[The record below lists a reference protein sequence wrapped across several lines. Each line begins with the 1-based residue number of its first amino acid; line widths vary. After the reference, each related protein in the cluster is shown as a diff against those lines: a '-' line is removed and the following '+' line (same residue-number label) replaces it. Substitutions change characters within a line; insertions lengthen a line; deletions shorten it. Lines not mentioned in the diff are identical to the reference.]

1 MAGRHEKMRAVSTR
15 RVHRVIGLV
24 MLLPLL
30 GWAGTG
36 AIFFIKPG
44 YAGAYELVSVKTY
57 PLDRPVAVTP
67 QTGWTEVRYVKTAL
81 GEHLLARSPQGWLHL
96 DPVSLSPRPSPT
108 DQQIRT
114 LMHDAFATNPTRY
127 GRVTAVD
134 VDLLRAT
141 TDTGVRVT
149 LDWKRLTLSQRG
161 PDTDRI
167 DWYYKIHYLQW
178 TGHAPTDRVL
188 GGIGLV
194 LVVTLSLL
202 GAWIFLGPQRSLR

>member
-1 MAGRHEKMRAVSTR
+1 MRAVSIR
-15 RVHRVIGLV
+15 RVHRIVGLV
-24 MLLPLL
+24 MLLPLI
-30 GWAGTG
+30 GWAVTG

-44 YAGAYELVSVKTY
+44 YAGAYELIAVKTY
-57 PLDRPVAVTP
+57 PLDRPVTVTP
-67 QTGWTEVRYVKTAL
+67 QSGWTEVRYVKTAL
-81 GEHLLARSPQGWLHL
+81 GEHVLARSAQGWLHL
-96 DPVSLSPRPSPT
+96 DPVSLAPRPAPA
-108 DQQIRT
+108 DEQVRT
-114 LMHDAFATNPTRY
+114 LMQDAFTMNPTRY

-134 VDLLRAT
+134 GLRAT

-178 TGHAPTDRVL
+178 TGHEATDRVI

-202 GAWIFLGPQRSLR
+202 GAWIFLRPRRSIR